1 MAGPPIVLHLIDSF
15 GVGGAQQRYFNDLE
29 HLGPPFEHWPCAVFA
44 QDGAAAQG
52 ARLTMPM
59 RSLGLRRL
67 RGLPL
72 AFASLMKLL
81 RENPAISVIHTQL
94 FAADTIGRIA
104 GRLNGIPVVS
114 TIQSSMYEPDSGLY
128 SGWRHRIDRWTARWT
143 TQVVAVSDF
152 VRRSTNVRLAVPLDK
167 IVLIPN
173 AVDTRVVH
181 PDAAR
186 RAKARAELGLTPG
199 TPGVSPGVND
209 VFVWLNVGRLHP
221 AKGLAYLIDA
231 LARIVPAHPKTL
243 LLVAGPGPQLGEL
256 ERQALARGVAD
267 HIRFLGERGDVLALF
282 DAADAFV
289 FPSLSEGLPVSVI
302 EVMAMKKPCVVSRIG
317 PHEEL
322 VADRESGLLA
332 LPRDDRSLAAA
343 MTAIQDD
350 PMLARRLGEA
360 ARLRVE
366 QAFDARTGA
375 DRLMDLYASL
385 YRGAIPAASA
395 RC

>member
-1 MAGPPIVLHLIDSF
+1 MAGPPIILHLIDSF

-29 HLGPPFEHWPCAVFA
+29 HLGPPFEHWPCSVFA
-44 QDGAAAQG
+44 QNGAAPQG

-72 AFASLMKLL
+72 ALVSLMKLL

-104 GRLNGIPVVS
+104 ARLTGLPVVS

-143 TQVVAVSDF
+143 TRVVAVSDF

-173 AVDTRVVH
+173 SVDTQVVY

-186 RAKARAELGLTPG
+186 RAKARAELGIPG
-199 TPGVSPGVND
+199 IND

-221 AKGLAYLIDA
+221 AKGLACLIDA
-231 LARIVPAHPKTL
+231 FARIVPAHPKTL

-256 ERQALARGVAD
+256 ERQAAARGVAD
-267 HIRFLGERGDVLALF
+267 RVRFLGERTDVLALF

-302 EVMAMKKPCVVSRIG
+302 EAMAMKKPCVVSRIG

-322 VADRESGLLA
+322 VTDRESGLLA
-332 LPRDDRSLAAA
+332 LPRDDQSLAAA

-350 PMLARRLGEA
+350 PLLALRLGEA

-366 QAFDARTGA
+366 QAFDARRGA
-375 DRLMDLYASL
+375 DRLMELYASL
-385 YRGAIPAASA
+385 YHGPISEASA